1 MSRETTLLDHPF
13 VPASPDHAAA
23 IPAVLAL
30 LPVRRIV
37 LFPGLV
43 VTLTVDD
50 LAARKLFE
58 ESLPKERIIGLF
70 TRKPGEPDQPGV
82 AGLCRVGVAAH
93 VLKLNREDDG
103 TLKATV
109 SLLARIAVHRA
120 LPFGSFLQAEIEV
133 LAPVGPA
140 QDDNAWRAVVQELR
154 DHARQYVQATPELP
168 APTAGLVRSLEDPG
182 QLADLMAASLPLS
195 TGQKQD
201 LLEQLDVPRRVR
213 AVLVFLSDQL
223 EIARLRRKIDEDVA
237 AHFTATQ
244 RRAFL
249 REQLNTIRKE
259 LGEEGFEQQANEL
272 RRHIEAAH
280 VPPAVL
286 DYAGRELHRLP
297 RLPPNS
303 SEASLTIAYL
313 ELLSELPWNRTT
325 EDNLDLARARQI
337 LDRDHFDLDKIK
349 RRLVEFL
356 AVCKLNPTRP
366 SPVLCLA
373 GPPGVGKTSLGQSIA
388 DALGRKFTRISLGGV
403 SDETE
408 IRGHRRTYVGAM
420 PGRIIQEIRRAGVR
434 NPVMMLDEI
443 DKLGADRTGDPAS
456 ALLEVL
462 DPRQNQAFL
471 DRYLDVPFDLSKVI
485 FIATANYMDDVPSAL
500 RDRFE
505 VIRLPG
511 YTDGDKLEIAR
522 RYLIPRQIGENGLQP
537 AQVKF
542 EPAALARIIEDYTR
556 EAGVRG
562 LERQIG
568 AVCRHLAALVAEDK
582 PHPAVIT
589 PADLAPILGPIR
601 FIRETRLTTAQPG
614 IVTGLAWTP
623 VGGEIMH
630 IEALRFP
637 GKGGILL
644 TGQLGGVMRESAQAA
659 LSLVRARA
667 ASLKVNPDAL
677 RDDDIHIHLPAG
689 GISKDGPSAGVGML
703 TAIASIFTGEKVRPD
718 VAMTGEIT
726 LRGLVLPVGGL
737 KEKLLA
743 AHRAG
748 IPHVIIPKL
757 NEKDL
762 VDVPEEVKNRLDI
775 ILVETVDEVLA
786 AAIEKVVL
794 PLEEP
799 KREAKAKLAPRKGK
813 TGRKCK

>member
-388 DALGRKFTRISLGGV
+388 DAVREIGQVVESVQTA
-403 SDETE
+403 DEVMRQAE
-408 IRGHRRTYVGAM
+408 
-420 PGRIIQEIRRAGVR
+420 RAGVEL
-434 NPVMMLDEI
+434 PI
-443 DKLGADRTGDPAS
+443 SS
-456 ALLEVL
+456 A
-462 DPRQNQAFL
+462 
-471 DRYLDVPFDLSKVI
+471 
-485 FIATANYMDDVPSAL
+485 
-500 RDRFE
+500 
-505 VIRLPG
+505 
-511 YTDGDKLEIAR
+511 
-522 RYLIPRQIGENGLQP
+522 
-537 AQVKF
+537 
-542 EPAALARIIEDYTR
+542 
-556 EAGVRG
+556 
-562 LERQIG
+562 
-568 AVCRHLAALVAEDK
+568 
-582 PHPAVIT
+582 
-589 PADLAPILGPIR
+589 
-601 FIRETRLTTAQPG
+601 
-614 IVTGLAWTP
+614 
-623 VGGEIMH
+623 
-630 IEALRFP
+630 
-637 GKGGILL
+637 
-644 TGQLGGVMRESAQAA
+644 
-659 LSLVRARA
+659 VRAVLHGELTP
-667 ASLKVNPDAL
+667 SDGL
-677 RDDDIHIHLPAG
+677 RQLLSRQQKPEY
-689 GISKDGPSAGVGML
+689 PS
-703 TAIASIFTGEKVRPD
+703 
-718 VAMTGEIT
+718 
-726 LRGLVLPVGGL
+726 
-737 KEKLLA
+737 
-743 AHRAG
+743 
-748 IPHVIIPKL
+748 
-757 NEKDL
+757 DL
-762 VDVPEEVKNRLDI
+762 F
-775 ILVETVDEVLA
+775 
-786 AAIEKVVL
+786 
-794 PLEEP
+794 
-799 KREAKAKLAPRKGK
+799 G
-813 TGRKCK
+813 